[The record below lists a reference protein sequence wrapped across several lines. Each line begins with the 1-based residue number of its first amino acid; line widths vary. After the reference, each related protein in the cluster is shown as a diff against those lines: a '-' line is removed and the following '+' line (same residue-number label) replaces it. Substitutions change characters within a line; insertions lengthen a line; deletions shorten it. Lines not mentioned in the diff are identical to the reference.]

1 MISHR
6 NGIAYLSHK
15 NNTRMIRGSYT
26 TPSKSLAN
34 DLGIR
39 GITIIHNISEIS
51 WWTISFVSSF
61 LSASV

>member
-39 GITIIHNISEIS
+39 GITIIISDYLFGNLI
-51 WWTISFVSSF
+51 
-61 LSASV
+61 

>member
-39 GITIIHNISEIS
+39 GITIIISEIS

>member
-26 TPSKSLAN
+26 TPSKSLAKN
-34 DLGIR
+34 VEMHTTQTSL
-39 GITIIHNISEIS
+39 
-51 WWTISFVSSF
+51 VSG
-61 LSASV
+61 LSRL